1 MRGRRSGGGHPA
13 REEIGVMEV
22 LRTTTDRDRVMTVW
36 MDAPGKPVNTCSP
49 QLLDDL
55 DALLG
60 EIERD
65 RPAAV
70 IFASGKARSFN
81 AGADLTEIRKI
92 GREELVG
99 YLAKGQAVFERIA
112 KLPMPTVAAING
124 DCLGGGFELA
134 LACGRRVAADD
145 PAISIGP
152 PEVKLGLIPAWGG
165 TTRLPRLI
173 GLRRALPILLA
184 GKTMP
189 PRKAQKSGLVD
200 EIVRPEALLAA
211 AGRLARAPAGRGRSV
226 KFADRAI
233 ARVGPLRRR
242 ALEVARR
249 TTLQKT
255 LGNYPAP
262 LRLIEVVAA
271 GLEKGH
277 AAGLKAER
285 EAILGL
291 MEDPAC
297 QNLLR
302 IFFLRQ
308 GAKKRLARQ
317 VPAAPRDVQ
326 YAAVIGGGTMGS
338 GIVHA
343 LIRAGVQVRLVEV
356 STVAVSAA
364 LGRVRA
370 MLDQDVAEGRLD
382 KLGARHALNR
392 VSPTTSW
399 TGLRLADVVIEAAF
413 EDLGAKH
420 EVFSRLD
427 TLCRPDA
434 VLATNTSSLRVTD
447 IARSVADPARVVG
460 LHFFNPVPK
469 MPLVEVV
476 RTAAS
481 SAEAVSTAATLA
493 ARLGKTPILVSD
505 APGFLVNRLLIPY
518 LSEAMTT
525 AGEGTSLALIDR
537 AMKRWGMPMGPFELL
552 DEIGL
557 DVAASVMKSL
567 APAGAAGAELPR
579 AVNVAIERNWLGKKT
594 GHGFYLHDPH
604 ANGRRGRADAEVV
617 SAEVA
622 EMLHGGAAMP
632 APAVVQPETEQVIQ
646 WRLVLPM
653 VNQAA
658 GALREGV
665 VDSAE
670 TVDLATILGA
680 GLAPFRGG
688 LTHYADTV
696 GIPEMVRRLEELA
709 ARHGPRFAP
718 DPLLREMAAAGQTFE
733 HWTPPVAAP
742 TPVSTSVPAEPV
754 GATST

>member
-1 MRGRRSGGGHPA
+1 
-13 REEIGVMEV
+13 
-22 LRTTTDRDRVMTVW
+22 MTVW
-36 MDAPGKPVNTCSP
+36 MDAPGKPVNTCSSK
-49 QLLDDL
+49 LLDEL
-55 DALLG
+55 DAVLG
-60 EIERD
+60 EIERE

-70 IFASGKARSFN
+70 IIASGKPRSFN
-81 AGADLTEIRKI
+81 AGADLTEIRKM
-92 GREELVG
+92 GRNELVG
-99 YLAKGQAVFERIA
+99 YLVRGQALFERLA
-112 KLPMPTVAAING
+112 RLPMTTVAAING

-134 LACGRRVAADD
+134 LACTRRVAADD

-165 TTRLPRLI
+165 TTRLPQLI
-173 GLRRALPILLA
+173 GPRRALPVLLA

-200 EIVRPEALLAA
+200 EVVRPEALLAA
-211 AGRLARAPAGRGRSV
+211 AGRLARKPAGRARSV
-226 KFADRAI
+226 GFADRAI

-242 ALEVARR
+242 ALEVARQ
-249 TTLQKT
+249 TTLQRT
-255 LGNYPAP
+255 MGNYPAP
-262 LRLIEVVAA
+262 LRLLDVVAA

-277 AAGLKAER
+277 DAGLKAER

-291 MEDPAC
+291 MDDPVC

-317 VPAAPRDVQ
+317 LPSPPHDVQ

-343 LIRAGVQVRLVEV
+343 LIRARVQVRLVEV
-356 STVAVSAA
+356 STAAVSAA

-370 MLDQDVAEGRLD
+370 MLDQDVADGRLD
-382 KLGARHALNR
+382 KLGARHAMNH
-392 VSPTTSW
+392 VSPTTDW
-399 TGLRLADVVIEAAF
+399 TGLRVADVAVEAAF
-413 EDLGAKH
+413 EDLDAKR
-420 EVFSRLD
+420 EVFARLE

-434 VLATNTSSLRVTD
+434 VLATNTSSLRVGE
-447 IARSVADPARVVG
+447 IARAVSDPGRVVG

-476 RTAAS
+476 RAEQSTGEALATAA
-481 SAEAVSTAATLA
+481 ALA
-493 ARLGKTPILVSD
+493 GRLGKTPILVAD

-518 LSEAMTT
+518 LSEAIGM
-525 AGEGTSLALIDR
+525 AGEGTSVALIDR

-557 DVAASVMKSL
+557 DVAASVLKSL
-567 APAGAAGAELPR
+567 TPTGGPGAELPR
-579 AVNVAIERNWLGKKT
+579 AINVAIDRRWLGKKT
-594 GHGFYLHDPH
+594 GHGFYLHDTG
-604 ANGRRGRADAEVV
+604 ANGRRGTAEPAEV
-617 SAEVA
+617 SAEVS
-622 EMLHGGAAMP
+622 EMLHGAAAMP
-632 APAVVQPETEQVIQ
+632 APAVVPPETEQAIQ

-658 GALREGV
+658 SALREGV

-670 TVDLATILGA
+670 TIDLPTILGA

-688 LTHYADTV
+688 LTHFADTV
-696 GIPEMVRRLEELA
+696 GISEIVRRMEDLA
-709 ARHGPRFAP
+709 ARYGPRFAP
-718 DPLLREMAAAGQTFE
+718 DPLLREMVAAGQTFE
-733 HWTPPVAAP
+733 QWSPPI
-742 TPVSTSVPAEPV
+742 
-754 GATST
+754 GATAPAAASEPAQPIGAMSS